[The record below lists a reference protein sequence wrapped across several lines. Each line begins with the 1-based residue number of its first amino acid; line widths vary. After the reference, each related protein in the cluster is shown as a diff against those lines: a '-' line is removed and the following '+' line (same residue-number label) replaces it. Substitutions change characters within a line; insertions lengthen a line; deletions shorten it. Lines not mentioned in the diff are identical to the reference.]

1 MLDQDTQRHEITVTL
16 SSTDTKS
23 DEKLENESVEE
34 SFTDK
39 FSPVNPMATSLPVTK
54 ANSDFLN
61 YY

>member
-1 MLDQDTQRHEITVTL
+1 MTL
-16 SSTDTKS
+16 SSTDTKT

-39 FSPVNPMATSLPVTK
+39 FSPANTMATSLPVTK